1 MINISDF
8 IRGLTGFENKVVN
21 EKIIPLEWVNDKG
34 ILERGWEQD
43 DIIKL
48 LEAMK
53 ESGLTFYYDEFNVN
67 SDLIAALNKHNS
79 NFSTNGYRNKIVS
92 SIFKASNDIINL
104 EHSSQLMNSNEFR
117 NAADE
122 IKSEEND

>member
-21 EKIIPLEWVNDKG
+21 EKIISLEWINDKG
-34 ILERGWEQD
+34 ILERAWEQD
-43 DIIKL
+43 EIIKL

-53 ESGLTFYYDEFNVN
+53 ESGLTFYYEFNVN

-79 NFSTNGYRNKIVS
+79 NSSTNGYRNKIVS

-104 EHSSQLMNSNEFR
+104 EHSSQLMNSDEFR

-122 IKSEEND
+122 IKSEDDD